1 VYYIRRL
8 AGKSIVALNGE
19 LDLDYR
25 TALGEVFDDVHDPE
39 VVVDLTAVEYID
51 STIVSELL
59 LLCRAKKRCSFVLA
73 RRSQAARVIELLDLG
88 SMLEIEYTGDSE
100 AGDAV
105 AWIPLRTG

>member
-1 VYYIRRL
+1 
-8 AGKSIVALNGE
+8 
-19 LDLDYR
+19 
-25 TALGEVFDDVHDPE
+25 
-39 VVVDLTAVEYID
+39 
-51 STIVSELL
+51 

-105 AWIPLRTG
+105 AWIQLRTG